1 MISAIILSG
10 GTGSRLGADIPKQ
23 YLQVKGRTVLSYS
36 LETFTQHPL
45 IDSIVIVA
53 APEWREDIRKEYEK
67 LGLSKKLIFANPGET
82 RQFSIFNGLRALE
95 ETDKNIEKVIIHDGA
110 RPLVSSSLISDCLN
124 ACSEDFPA
132 VMPVMPVKDTIYVSE
147 NGESIS
153 GLLDRTTLF
162 AGQAPEVFLFRKYLE
177 AHNTLTKKELLKIN
191 GSSELAFKVG
201 MAIRT
206 VKGDPMN
213 FKITDKED
221 LNRFK
226 SICNES

>member
-10 GTGSRLGADIPKQ
+10 GTGTRLGADIPKQ
-23 YLQVKGRTVLSYS
+23 YLQVNGRSVLSYS
-36 LETFTQHPL
+36 LETFAKHHL
-45 IDSIVIVA
+45 IDSIIIVA

-67 LGLSKKLIFANPGET
+67 LGLSKELIFANPGET
-82 RQFSIFNGLRALE
+82 RQLSIFNGLMSTE
-95 ETDKNIEKVIIHDGA
+95 ETDKTIDKVIIHDGA
-110 RPLVSSSLISDCLN
+110 RPLVSSSLISECLDSCN
-124 ACSEDFPA
+124 DEFPA
-132 VMPVMPVKDTIYVSE
+132 VMPVIPVKDTIYVSE

-153 GLLDRTTLF
+153 GLLDRSTLF
-162 AGQAPEVFLFRKYLE
+162 AGQAPEAFLFNKYLDS
-177 AHNTLTKKELLKIN
+177 HHSLTKENLLKIN

-201 MAIRT
+201 LPIRT

-226 SICNES
+226 SICNEG